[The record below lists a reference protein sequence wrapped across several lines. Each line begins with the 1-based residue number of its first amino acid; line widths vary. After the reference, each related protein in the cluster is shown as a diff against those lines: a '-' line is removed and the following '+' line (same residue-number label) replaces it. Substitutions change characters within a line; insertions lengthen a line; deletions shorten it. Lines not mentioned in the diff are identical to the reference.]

1 MRLPDIWREWGGR
14 SRLLGV
20 VLIVVGFR
28 AIGNHDDQPD
38 NGDQGQHKPHFDS
51 FRAGIENIVTHCSV
65 DNKGKNDEAH
75 QDGEFFQD
83 ALPQLEALW
92 G

>member
-1 MRLPDIWREWGGR
+1 MRLLEIWRDWGGR

-20 VLIVVGFR
+20 VLIVVCFR
-28 AIGNHDDQPD
+28 AVGNHDDQP
-38 NGDQGQHKPHFDS
+38 NNYDQGQHKPHFDG
-51 FRAGIENIVTHCSV
+51 FRLSIENIVTHCSV

-75 QDGEFFQD
+75 QNGEFFQGVI
-83 ALPQLEALW
+83 PQFEASW